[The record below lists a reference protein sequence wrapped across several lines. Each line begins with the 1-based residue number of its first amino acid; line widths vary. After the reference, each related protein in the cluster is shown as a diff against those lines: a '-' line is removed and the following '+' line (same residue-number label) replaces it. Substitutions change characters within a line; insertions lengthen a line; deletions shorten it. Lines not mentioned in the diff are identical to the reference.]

1 MRLTIPAQYV
11 RFLLGDDNV
20 AVIIKKPIVVNTGCG
35 VRHQITWRSSFL
47 VRGGVKLF
55 PADQIVEIGGSVY
68 HAVALRKLGYAT
80 IALVDSE
87 GRITYSNVDE
97 KGNVLPHVVKRYE
110 WFRQTE
116 KPELVADGY
125 LVFNVEGSEAKLVND
140 DPTHILFIFEHSVG
154 SRVYDADIK
163 ISLEDIVIFKD
174 VTSCRTKSVAL
185 AIVIAPINTSFI
197 TCYNVV
203 PYRRDFEPY
212 YRCYLMRATI
222 PPQQEFLAETPAPD
236 KVSAEPDTII

>member
-1 MRLTIPAQYV
+1 MRLAIPAQYV
-11 RFLLGDDNV
+11 RFLLGDNDV
-20 AVIIKKPIVVNTGCG
+20 AVVVKRPISVTVGCG
-35 VRHQITWRSSFL
+35 VRHQITWRSNFM

-55 PADQIVEIGGSVY
+55 PADQIIEIDGSVY
-68 HAVALRKLGYAT
+68 HTVALRKLEYAT
-80 IALVDSE
+80 IALIDRE
-87 GRITYSNVDE
+87 GRVTYGNVDE
-97 KGNVLPHVVKRYE
+97 QGNILPHVVKRYE

-125 LVFNVEGSEAKLVND
+125 LIFNVEGSEAKLTSE
-140 DPTHILFIFEHSVG
+140 DPTHILFVIEHSVN

-163 ISLEDIVIFKD
+163 ISLEDNVIFKD
-174 VTSCRTKSVAL
+174 VTSCKTKSVAL

-212 YRCYLMRATI
+212 YRCYNVKATV
-222 PPQQEFLAETPAPD
+222 PPRQEFLAGTPAPD
-236 KVSAEPDTII
+236 QLSLQPDEIL